1 MGALTPQKNPLAKYP
16 WKASLIT
23 AQGTEIVKN
32 DLSERTTLCNY
43 NKILSISL
51 DIVHIPF
58 QEEIPKH
65 FIKSYKFILPE
76 SKINDLNKLWT
87 FQEQY
92 FSWFISY
99 PKY

>member
-1 MGALTPQKNPLAKYP
+1 MGVLTLQKNPLAKYP
-16 WKASLIT
+16 WKASLISVHAT
-23 AQGTEIVKN
+23 KILKN
-32 DLSERTTLCNY
+32 DLSQRTTLCNY
-43 NKILSISL
+43 NKILSIAL
-51 DIVHIPF
+51 DIMHIPF

-92 FSWFISY
+92 FSWFVSY
-99 PKY
+99 PKH

>member
-1 MGALTPQKNPLAKYP
+1 MGVLTLQKILWPNTHEKALSSQPGDTM
-16 WKASLIT
+16 
-23 AQGTEIVKN
+23 VKN

-43 NKILSISL
+43 NKIWSISL

-76 SKINDLNKLWT
+76 SKINDLNKL
-87 FQEQY
+87 
-92 FSWFISY
+92 
-99 PKY
+99 

>member
-1 MGALTPQKNPLAKYP
+1 MGVLTLEKKSLAKYP

-23 AQGTEIVKN
+23 AQGTKIVKN

-51 DIVHIPF
+51 DFMHIPF

-65 FIKSYKFILPE
+65 FVKSHRFLWPE
-76 SKINDLNKLWT
+76 KKINDLNKLST
-87 FQEQY
+87 FQGQ
-92 FSWFISY
+92 
-99 PKY
+99 